1 MLNRLDPTKSKR
13 PDLPITAGSGG
24 RVAAGG
30 STLSSYVI
38 RSLGLSKSVKDDM
51 DPREAILRYAK
62 EAEENPI
69 WVTPAYKQ

>member
-1 MLNRLDPTKSKR
+1 MDPVKSKR

-24 RVAAGG
+24 RVVASG

-38 RSLGLSKSVKDDM
+38 RNLGLQKSIKDDS
-51 DPREAILRYAK
+51 DPRAAILKHAK